1 MRNVLLYLTAS
12 LLVLSAFTC
21 KAAGE
26 SADTSLNDGA
36 VRHIVVFKYKPDSR
50 PEQIKQV
57 TDAFRALKDDI
68 PGILSFEYGVN
79 NSPENLDQGFTHIYQ
94 MTFENA
100 QARDTYLPHP
110 QHGKFGELLG
120 ELGILDG
127 VFVVDY
133 EIKP

>member
-1 MRNVLLYLTAS
+1 MR
-12 LLVLSAFTC
+12 SAFLYFISTLLTLGALTC
-21 KAAGE
+21 EAADKKE
-26 SADTSLNDGA
+26 TTTLKDGA

-50 PEQIKQV
+50 PDEIKQV

-68 PGILSFEYGVN
+68 PGMLSFEYGIN

-100 QARDTYLPHP
+100 QARDKYLPHP

-120 ELGILDG
+120 KLSILDS

-133 EIKP
+133 EINR